1 MMILSYL
8 EKYWKSIIILSNLI
22 FIVSS
27 IVLLSLGIIE
37 LNYLSKFHIILHGA
51 KPMIIPIVITTGTI
65 GSIASLI
72 GFIGLFQK
80 KQFIILLHI
89 GGLIIA
95 ALIEFSTGIMSAVSK
110 DQFFVNVNTSL
121 HESIVQYHKNYEIK
135 NEYNNLQ
142 ISLGCCGASSF
153 INYRTLRFPIP
164 NSCKPT
170 SYGYGCVRAI
180 TEYMQQYIIT
190 LMYLCFI
197 FAILKG
203 IYIMITILLYRKT
216 DIKGGNS
223 YV

>member
-22 FIVSS
+22 FIVSG
-27 IVLLSLGIIE
+27 IVFLSLGINE
-37 LNYLSKFHIILHGA
+37 LNYISKFLIILHNT
-51 KPMIIPIVITTGTI
+51 KPIIIPIMITTGTI

-95 ALIEFSTGIMSAVSK
+95 ALIEFSTGIISAISK
-110 DQFFVNVNTSL
+110 DQFFVKVNSSL
-121 HESIVQYHKNYEIK
+121 QESITQYHQNYEIK

-142 ISLGCCGASSF
+142 IS
-153 INYRTLRFPIP
+153 
-164 NSCKPT
+164 
-170 SYGYGCVRAI
+170 GCVRAI
-180 TEYMQQYIIT
+180 TEYIQQYIIT

>member
-22 FIVSS
+22 FIVSG
-27 IVLLSLGIIE
+27 IVFLSLGINE
-37 LNYLSKFHIILHGA
+37 LNYISKFLIILHNT
-51 KPMIIPIVITTGTI
+51 KPIIIPIMITTGTI

-95 ALIEFSTGIMSAVSK
+95 ALIEFSTGIISAISK
-110 DQFFVNVNTSL
+110 DQFFVKVNSSL
-121 HESIVQYHKNYEIK
+121 QESITQYHQNYEIK

-142 ISLGCCGASSF
+142 ISFGCCGALSF
-153 INYRTLRFPIP
+153 NDYKRIRSAIP

-180 TEYMQQYIIT
+180 TEYIQQYIIT

>member
-1 MMILSYL
+1 M
-8 EKYWKSIIILSNLI
+8 
-22 FIVSS
+22 
-27 IVLLSLGIIE
+27 
-37 LNYLSKFHIILHGA
+37 
-51 KPMIIPIVITTGTI
+51 ITTGTI

-95 ALIEFSTGIMSAVSK
+95 ALIEFSTGIISAISK
-110 DQFFVNVNTSL
+110 DQFFVKVNSSL
-121 HESIVQYHKNYEIK
+121 QESITQYHQNYEIK

-142 ISLGCCGASSF
+142 ISFGCCGALSF
-153 INYRTLRFPIP
+153 NDYKRIRSAIP

-180 TEYMQQYIIT
+180 TEYIQQYIIT